1 MKKTLVL
8 FGVAMLCLS
17 CVPSADTDSQPVT
30 DRGSIIDV
38 RTAQEYAQ
46 GHLDTATNIPYT
58 EIGEKIAA
66 HVSHKEERITVYCRS
81 GRRSAIA
88 KQTLES
94 LGYTNVVDA
103 GAYATL
109 KNQESGNE

>member
-8 FGVAMLCLS
+8 FSVALLSLS
-17 CVPSADTDSQPVT
+17 CVPSEDE
-30 DRGSIIDV
+30 GSEPAIDGGYVIDV
-38 RTAQEYAQ
+38 RTAQEYEQ
-46 GHLDTATNIPYT
+46 GHLETAVNIPYT
-58 EIGEKIAA
+58 EIGEKIAG
-66 HVSHKEERITVYCRS
+66 HVSNEEEKIIVYCRS
-81 GRRSAIA
+81 GRRSTIA

-109 KNQESGNE
+109 KAQEQENE